1 MSWRPVETFATF
13 ATAVLVASSATSA
26 RAGEPDRVAA
36 CADAAERG
44 QELRAAGKL
53 VEARP
58 LFVSCAQRECPVAVR
73 DSCTEWLAEVDR
85 RTPSIVVSAKDESS
99 RDVTGV
105 VVTLDGVKLPATV
118 TSTAYAVD
126 PGPHRVRAEA
136 PGRAP
141 ASEDVDHR
149 EGEPLRVLSLVLPAA
164 TSDAAPAKATPAA
177 RTFPV
182 VPVVLGAT
190 SVLALGA
197 FAFFGTT
204 GASDYRRLEREC
216 APDCPSDRTDGVR
229 TKLFV
234 ADVALVVAIASGIAA
249 GALLV
254 FDRPASRAA
263 AR

>member
-1 MSWRPVETFATF
+1 MSWRSLETFATV
-13 ATAVLVASSATSA
+13 VLVASWTTSA
-26 RAGEPDRVAA
+26 WAGEPDRVAA

-105 VVTLDGVKLPATV
+105 AVTLDGVELPATV
-118 TSTAYAVD
+118 TSTAYSVD

-141 ASEDVDHR
+141 ASEDVVLR
-149 EGEPLRVLSLVLPAA
+149 EGEPLRVVSLVLPAA
-164 TSDAAPAKATPAA
+164 TSDAAPTKARAQQADRP
-177 RTFPV
+177 FPV

-204 GASDYRRLEREC
+204 GAGDYRRLEGEC
-216 APDCPSDRTDGVR
+216 APDCPRDRTDGVR

-254 FDRPASRAA
+254 FDRPAPRAA
-263 AR
+263 TR